1 MAITLGFSFD
11 VTFLLTKY
19 VNNIYKIAGGGVV
32 LLYASRYHDIR
43 TVVNVSGRYDL
54 KEGIVERFG
63 EDIMQRLKERGYVEI
78 KDKNGNLMF
87 S

>member
-1 MAITLGFSFD
+1 M
-11 VTFLLTKY
+11 
-19 VNNIYKIAGGGVV
+19 V
-32 LLYASRYHDIR
+32 LLYASRYCDIR

-54 KEGIVERFG
+54 KGGIVERFG